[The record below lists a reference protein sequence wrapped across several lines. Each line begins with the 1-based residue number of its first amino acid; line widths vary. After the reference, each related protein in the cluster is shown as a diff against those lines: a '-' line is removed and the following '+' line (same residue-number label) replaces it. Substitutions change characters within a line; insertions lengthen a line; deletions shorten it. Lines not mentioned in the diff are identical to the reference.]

1 MYFKNC
7 IYEFAKSACP
17 FFVRPVR
24 SIMCDGIWTWTC
36 FYWCTPS
43 SPWHLSPF
51 PSFTELHLHIYRQQ
65 EGRLFF
71 VTGPMP
77 VCRLQTYTRSRS
89 DKELVIK
96 QSPSDDIICTKEVCM
111 WHQTRQL
118 EHHDLQIRPIYKT
131 IMARKVSRRNEAHGG
146 SPTQASGPV

>member
-1 MYFKNC
+1 MTIRPKLIGVLAAGC
-7 IYEFAKSACP
+7 ALGIVVPQRTLAIDDAEFNA
-17 FFVRPVR
+17 
-24 SIMCDGIWTWTC
+24 
-36 FYWCTPS
+36 
-43 SPWHLSPF
+43 L
-51 PSFTELHLHIYRQQ
+51 
-65 EGRLFF
+65 
-71 VTGPMP
+71 
-77 VCRLQTYTRSRS
+77 
-89 DKELVIK
+89 KELVIK